1 MGRMRQWTFDP
12 GEMRDLGVSFD
23 SELDAT
29 AVLTGATPVVS
40 AWTRSGTTYTAA
52 TGFTFAQQQV
62 NAAQQTTDDGEVI
75 AIGRGAFFRLTAPA
89 TQGTYYIRTE
99 CDADDGTHPVRHD
112 VLTVS
117 GPGAPA

>member
-1 MGRMRQWTFDP
+1 MGRMRQWWFDP

-29 AVLTGATPVVS
+29 AVLSGTPVVS
-40 AWTRSGTTYTAA
+40 AWTKSGTTYTAA

-62 NAAQQTTDDGEVI
+62 NAAQQTTDDKEVI
-75 AIGRGAFFRLTAPA
+75 AIGRGAFFRLTAPT

-99 CDADDGTHPVRHD
+99 CGADDGTHPVRHD